1 MKFCNSGIDNLNKL
15 PNAGVPT
22 IISLVP
28 SERKKGPWITI
39 IVPTNKRMNFQT
51 ILWYLLFNKRYK
63 QINGAATKTLILQA
77 TDNPSVI
84 ADIKK
89 DFSLRKY
96 KDSNNNNVG
105 NMSNCP
111 CQYEMYRTIGES
123 Q

>member
-15 PNAGVPT
+15 PSAGLPI

-28 SERKKGPWITI
+28 SERKKGPWIAI
-39 IVPTNKRMNFQT
+39 IVPTKKRMNFQT

-63 QINGAATKTLILQA
+63 QIKGAATKTLILQA

-89 DFSLRKY
+89 RWTPAKSLGFYHPFFLKFATQDGIKLEKGCFPR
-96 KDSNNNNVG
+96 
-105 NMSNCP
+105 
-111 CQYEMYRTIGES
+111 
-123 Q
+123 